1 MTDRTDVLEL
11 VPCERFPGDLES
23 GKFYYSEDFR
33 SSVHLCACGCGS
45 RVVLPIK
52 PAGWQLTQTT
62 RSLFTVSPSVG
73 NREFACRSHY
83 LIEGGRIIWL
93 HSMSDRQVR
102 ASRARDEQHI
112 EKMHAITFGQ
122 RIRNVLRWLLGRH

>member
-1 MTDRTDVLEL
+1 MMDRTDELEL
-11 VPCERFPGDLES
+11 VACERFPDALGP
-23 GKFYYSEDFR
+23 GKFYFSEDFR

-52 PAGWQLTQTT
+52 SAGWKLMQTE
-62 RSLFTVSPSVG
+62 RSFTISPSVG

-93 HSMSDRQVR
+93 TSMSDQEVQ
-102 ASRARDEQHI
+102 ASRAIDKQHI
-112 EKMHAITFGQ
+112 EKMHIVTFWQ
-122 RIRNVLRWLLGRH
+122 RIRNVLRWIFNRR

>member
-1 MTDRTDVLEL
+1 MIHRTDALDL
-11 VPCERFPGDLES
+11 VPCERFPDEVTP
-23 GKFYYSEDFR
+23 GKFYYSDEFR

-52 PAGWQLTQTT
+52 PAGWQLMQNA
-62 RSLFTVSPSVG
+62 RSFTISPSVG
-73 NREFACRSHY
+73 NRELACRSHY

-93 HSMSDRQVR
+93 PPMSDREVQ

-112 EKMHAITFGQ
+112 EKMHVVTFWQ
-122 RIRNVLRWLLGRH
+122 RVRNVLRWLLGRR

>member
-1 MTDRTDVLEL
+1 MTRRTEALDL
-11 VPCERFPGDLES
+11 VCCERFLDELEP
-23 GKFYYSEDFR
+23 GKFYYSDDFR

-52 PAGWQLTQTT
+52 PAGWRLLQNA
-62 RSLFTVSPSVG
+62 SSFTISPSVG

-93 HSMSDRQVR
+93 PPMSDHQVQ
-102 ASRARDEQHI
+102 ASRARDQQHI
-112 EKMHAITFGQ
+112 EKMHAVTFWQ
-122 RIRNVLRWLLGRH
+122 RVRNVLLWLLSRH